1 MPPKKNKLNP
11 PKKKRTAAGK
21 LDSRGH
27 AFVEP
32 VDEPPSI
39 NNDFSNDD
47 SSDDESCDDDT
58 EDDDSVTEEVA
69 AATARRLARRKRK
82 ERPTSPTNDESPAE
96 VSTQLDIVQYMT
108 DNDIPRDRMLRSLV
122 SWAQQIEDLDS
133 TPPAVTNPP
142 PSNRPVISMTGR
154 RSNRPIVSKYLQKKA
169 AKLSPVAVYNP
180 SIWLVSK
187 LDGITEKTK
196 QQAAN
201 QKHLSRDRIVNALDF
216 TGTIHHQCQLIHEIL
231 TQGDKA
237 SIGAALGLFPNPN
250 LQVEV
255 GTRIVENAK
264 ELLASPSCN
273 KRTTNDAIAFRKNAY
288 FIMSATA
295 PLDDASDVV
304 KQPTGRNATKW
315 RNFLNYPSTI
325 KRDSK
330 KWESNVASF
339 S

>member
-1 MPPKKNKLNP
+1 MEL
-11 PKKKRTAAGK
+11 
-21 LDSRGH
+21 
-27 AFVEP
+27 
-32 VDEPPSI
+32 
-39 NNDFSNDD
+39 
-47 SSDDESCDDDT
+47 
-58 EDDDSVTEEVA
+58 
-69 AATARRLARRKRK
+69 RK
-82 ERPTSPTNDESPAE
+82 
-96 VSTQLDIVQYMT
+96 
-108 DNDIPRDRMLRSLV
+108 
-122 SWAQQIEDLDS
+122 
-133 TPPAVTNPP
+133 
-142 PSNRPVISMTGR
+142 
-154 RSNRPIVSKYLQKKA
+154 
-169 AKLSPVAVYNP
+169 
-180 SIWLVSK
+180 
-187 LDGITEKTK
+187 KTK

-304 KQPTGRNATKW
+304 KRAYRTECDEMAKLFELSKYNKARLEEMGIERRAF
-315 RNFLNYPSTI
+315 FLDTSTDPQLM
-325 KRDSK
+325 R
-330 KWESNVASF
+330 E
-339 S
+339 